1 MHKRAITAAAG
12 ILAAATLMVGLSA
25 TAHAAAHD
33 EQIIFDDADNRTPHV
48 GDIGWM
54 AESNIST
61 GWKEGN
67 GTYTYRPMDTVKR
80 QDMAAFL
87 RRIAVSSGI
96 LEAASWKPAP
106 ADFRRFKDVTAA
118 TPHYEDILWLA
129 NKGISEGW
137 ATADGS
143 HEFRG
148 MDTIKRQ
155 DMAAFLKR
163 LAAKSGRDRGVTPK
177 TDFTDVNAATPHCQE
192 VQWLGGSGISQ
203 GYRNANGSWR
213 FGGMISVYRQDMA
226 AFMHRFANLFGTE
239 GRIFVEDRSGY
250 YTVRQTGTKTET
262 TPEKGHYEKTLVS
275 AAVPEKKEW
284 VAPVTHQED
293 VYETHLVPY
302 MQFADGT
309 EMTADKWSALSEQE
323 QQDLICHHGRHGEI
337 VFKEERVKTG
347 TTTVTDK
354 DGYWKVTPAVAAK
367 YENKWVVD
375 QPATTKG
382 TPIYSKVWVPGS
394 GHWVKR

>member
-1 MHKRAITAAAG
+1 MHKRAITTAAG
-12 ILAAATLMVGLSA
+12 ILAAATLMVGLPA
-25 TAHAAAHD
+25 TAQAAAHD
-33 EQIIFDDADNRTPHV
+33 EQIIFDDVDNRTPHV

-87 RRIAVSSGI
+87 
-96 LEAASWKPAP
+96 
-106 ADFRRFKDVTAA
+106 
-118 TPHYEDILWLA
+118 
-129 NKGISEGW
+129 
-137 ATADGS
+137 
-143 HEFRG
+143 
-148 MDTIKRQ
+148 
-155 DMAAFLKR
+155 KR

-192 VQWLGGSGISQ
+192 VQWLDGSGISQ

-226 AFMHRFANLFGTE
+226 AFMHRFANLFGAE
-239 GRIFVEDRSGY
+239 GRIFVEDRS
-250 YTVRQTGTKTET
+250 
-262 TPEKGHYEKTLVS
+262 
-275 AAVPEKKEW
+275 
-284 VAPVTHQED
+284 
-293 VYETHLVPY
+293 
-302 MQFADGT
+302 
-309 EMTADKWSALSEQE
+309 
-323 QQDLICHHGRHGEI
+323 
-337 VFKEERVKTG
+337 
-347 TTTVTDK
+347 
-354 DGYWKVTPAVAAK
+354 GYWKVTPAVAAK